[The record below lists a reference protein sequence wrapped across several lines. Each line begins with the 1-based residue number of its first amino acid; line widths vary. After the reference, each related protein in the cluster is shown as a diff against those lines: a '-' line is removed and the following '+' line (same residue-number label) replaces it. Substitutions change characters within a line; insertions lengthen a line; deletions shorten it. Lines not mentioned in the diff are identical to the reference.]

1 MSDMTQKE
9 GRVTTA
15 QLFEAI
21 EKLTERVQSLEGRF
35 DMRDKTELEN
45 IRRIAHDEAVAVNQI
60 NVDRFESLV
69 QRVEASANGMQ
80 RVFSEL
86 VSEQSTVQRRMQ
98 RVEVEQEDVRRLI
111 RDTQSMSA
119 SVQNSLTLISDLIK
133 SRDAQVQE
141 HAHDIDEL
149 QKAKDRAAK
158 EIEAAR
164 ESERDLRFRMG
175 AAVSDIVGF
184 NPALPEGATRRF
196 PNFSTRLESVEKT
209 TQSLQADVEAVRV
222 AVAGIDTRFDAI
234 GQTINRVLPP
244 KVRRV
249 AGNVWV
255 LRAVAILGGLLLS
268 ALGVGSASDVLNS
281 LLTP

>member
-1 MSDMTQKE
+1 MSDKDMTTRD
-9 GRVTTA
+9 GRVTTH
-15 QLFEAI
+15 QLYEAI
-21 EKLTERVQSLEGRF
+21 QGLTERVSALERQYE
-35 DMRDKTELEN
+35 MRELSN
-45 IRRIAHDEAVAVNQI
+45 DAMMRRVAHEEALTVNQA
-60 NVDRFESLV
+60 NVDRFEALV
-69 QRVEASANGMQ
+69 QRVEASASGMQ

-86 VSEQSTVQRRMQ
+86 ISEQTTVKRQVAR
-98 RVEVEQEDVRRLI
+98 VEQEQDDVRRLI

-119 SVQNSLTLISDLIK
+119 SVQNSLNLISDLIK
-133 SRDAQVQE
+133 ARDAQVQE

-149 QKAKDRAAK
+149 QKAKDKAAK
-158 EIEAAR
+158 ELEAVRTEA
-164 ESERDLRFRMG
+164 SDLRFRMG

-222 AVAGIDTRFDAI
+222 AVAGIDARFDAI
-234 GQTINRVLPP
+234 GQTVNRVLPP
-244 KVRRV
+244 KLRRV

-255 LRAVAILGGLLLS
+255 LRAVAALLGLL
-268 ALGVGSASDVLNS
+268 GVSGASDVLNS